1 MQKIYHRLQLQP
13 PNPMDFEGE
22 IIGCHNNLKI
32 LWILKE
38 YYRLQLQPQD
48 PMDVQELTSV
58 PYAKDRIIMMDSQ
71 ELMSVPYAQDTS

>member
-1 MQKIYHRLQLQP
+1 MYIQPQDPLDIEVYLRLL
-13 PNPMDFEGE
+13 
-22 IIGCHNNLKI
+22 
-32 LWILKE
+32 
-38 YYRLQLQPQD
+38 LQPQD